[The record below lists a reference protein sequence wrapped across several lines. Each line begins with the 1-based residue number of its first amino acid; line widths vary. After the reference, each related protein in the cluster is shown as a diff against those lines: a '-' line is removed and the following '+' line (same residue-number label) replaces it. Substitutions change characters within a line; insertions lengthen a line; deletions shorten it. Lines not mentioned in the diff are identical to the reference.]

1 MKYIA
6 PSQRKHAPLTSEM
19 KNEASMEVFYR
30 VLTFVNKQIYPIR
43 LIFWVGLYYYN
54 KRKNK

>member
-1 MKYIA
+1 MIRVDPLK
-6 PSQRKHAPLTSEM
+6 RKHAFVTSEM
-19 KNEASMEVFYR
+19 KDEISMEVFYR

-54 KRKNK
+54 KQKK